1 LTSKII
7 NMADKLK
14 DAEDRF
20 LESVFTADVIADDG
34 FSDRVLRTIRRRIWV
49 QRLAL
54 PIAVLLGGTISIKPL
69 SQLLLAA
76 SKLLTVMP
84 QELFIIPDGWMPQLQ
99 TVFIGAML
107 LAAGMLGI
115 RSIE

>member
-1 LTSKII
+1 
-7 NMADKLK
+7 MADKRK

-20 LESVFTADVIADDG
+20 LESIFQPERIADEG
-34 FSDRVLRTIRRRIWV
+34 FTDRVVRTIRHRIWV

-54 PIAVLLGGTISIKPL
+54 PLAVLLGGAISIKPL
-69 SQLLLAA
+69 FQVVVAA

-84 QELFIIPDGWMPQLQ
+84 QELFIIPDGWIPQLQ
-99 TVFIGAML
+99 TVLIGAML

-115 RSIE
+115 RAIE